1 MIKESAVYHFIDKG
15 NQYALTIFNGGRF
28 MQELSQWQNFGPNE
42 IKALRPL
49 ILSLQ
54 CLLTVIKNNESFGAY
69 ISDNNNTFRF
79 NMESHAN
86 GDSRLLLK
94 AQATPGSSVD
104 GICKFVKFQP
114 NDNAPYT
121 SILELKQ
128 TPLKEIVSFL
138 ISQSYQFDAHVEVFE
153 ENDLGIIITKF
164 PHVTESLKDVAPLEE
179 IFTNVLTSFST
190 EKSEE
195 EVINQIAS
203 KGFTFLSIKRVNLKC
218 RCTKD
223 RLVMTF
229 RNLDPDNLDEIFLED
244 PEVEVACDYCG
255 KGYKITRKD
264 LQIQ

>member
-15 NQYALTIFNGGRF
+15 NQYALTIFNGGQF
-28 MQELSQWQNFGPNE
+28 MQELSQWQNFGTNE

-69 ISDNNNTFRF
+69 INDSENSFRF

-94 AQATPGSSVD
+94 SQAVPNSKID
-104 GICKFVKFQP
+104 GLCKFVKFQP

-128 TPLKEIVSFL
+128 TPLKEVVSN
-138 ISQSYQFDAHVEVFE
+138 IITQSYQFDAHVEVFE
-153 ENDLGIIITKF
+153 ENDLGIILTKF
-164 PHVTESLKDVAPLEE
+164 PHVKEPLKSVAPLED
-179 IFTNVLTSFST
+179 IYTNVIASFST
-190 EKSEE
+190 EISEE
-195 EVINQIAS
+195 EVINAIA
-203 KGFTFLSIKRVNLKC
+203 KNGFTFLSMKRVTLKC
-218 RCTKD
+218 RCTRDK
-223 RLVMTF
+223 LIITF
-229 RNLDPDNLDEIFLED
+229 RNLDPDNLDEIFQKD
-244 PEVEVACDYCG
+244 PEVEVNCDYCS
-255 KGYKITRKD
+255 KGFKITRKD